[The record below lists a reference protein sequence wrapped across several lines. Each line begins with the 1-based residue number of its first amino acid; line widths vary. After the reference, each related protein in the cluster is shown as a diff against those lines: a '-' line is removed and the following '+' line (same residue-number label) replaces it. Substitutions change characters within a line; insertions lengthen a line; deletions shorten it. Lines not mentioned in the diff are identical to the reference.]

1 MNTRTHA
8 LIAIIAAGI
17 LGGIGPI
24 FTKVVLT
31 EFTPFQ
37 IVFVRFFL
45 AFLILLPIAT
55 INGKL
60 NYNRGD
66 LFHLIFI
73 SIFFAGNILLF
84 VVGLQYTTSIAAQL
98 SYLLTPA
105 FVIVFSFLFLQHKIE
120 RRHLISI
127 ATGFTGGLIL
137 VFRSGN
143 TELVQSLGNMKGNI
157 LILGA
162 VICWSLYVTLS
173 KKLSHKYSPLSLI
186 MMVNFITALLAFLLL
201 SFQQQSIFTAFAHAH
216 PLTIINLM
224 LLVVFNSIFLFFLYQ
239 WAIKLIKPFSVS
251 LSSYLSLLTTA
262 IIAIP
267 LFGEKITVQLIVS
280 GLLIGISSYLTFK
293 KR

>member
-1 MNTRTHA
+1 MDTRTRA
-8 LIAIIAAGI
+8 LIAIIIAGV

-24 FTKVVLT
+24 FTKVALT

-55 INGKL
+55 ITGKL
-60 NYNRGD
+60 HYDKKD
-66 LFHLIFI
+66 LFTLILI
-73 SIFFAGNILLF
+73 SIFFAGNIILF

-105 FVIVFSFLFLQHKIE
+105 FVVILSFLFLQHKIE
-120 RRHLISI
+120 RRHLLSI
-127 ATGFTGGLIL
+127 AAGFTGGLLL

-143 TELVQSLGNMKGNI
+143 AELVQSLGNMKGNI
-157 LILGA
+157 LILSA
-162 VICWSLYVTLS
+162 VACWSIYVTLS
-173 KKLSHKYSPLSLI
+173 KKYSHKYSPLNLI
-186 MMVNFITALLAFLLL
+186 MLVNFTTAFLAFLFLCIKK
-201 SFQQQSIFTAFAHAH
+201 QDIFTAFAHAH

-239 WAIKLIKPFSVS
+239 WAIKLVKPFSVS